1 MKFDI
6 NKIGIYLSSYKYSL
20 ITFTIIIV
28 FYQLIIVTFIPLDS
42 KVHGDERHFI
52 ETIRYFSDFDLHK
65 VKDYKEVAPP
75 LVFVIYAVWGK
86 IFGFEIQNLRVLSL
100 IIAFITFL
108 LLHRLFFQTFKDK
121 NSVILILLF
130 FLLNP
135 YIIGFNVLIFT
146 DMLTLLFVC
155 LFCLAVYKNITWL
168 LFFSASSALLCRQYS
183 IFILIAGMFYYMIIY
198 FHKREKKI
206 LINALSIAVSMIP
219 LLLLFIV
226 WRGLAPQSGLDY
238 WVGKTSMHFSLNNL
252 NTYILMSVVY
262 SFPIMIFRFKYL
274 FSFKILLIVAI
285 AGVVYFIFP
294 VEPSTVTVEMT
305 MHDTVGLFHRSL
317 KTFTISYT
325 IEHIIFYFFFV
336 LGLGLLWCIS
346 MNLYDRFSNKEI
358 DYNLFTE
365 IAYLC
370 FLLIMPFSYQV
381 WEKYLIIVLPIIF
394 IIILK
399 GTDVLNANES
409 LISRITP

>member
-28 FYQLIIVTFIPLDS
+28 LYQLIIVTFIPLDS

-75 LVFVIYAVWGK
+75 LVFIIYAIWGK
-86 IFGFEIQNLRVLSL
+86 IFGFEVQNLRIFSL
-100 IIAFITFL
+100 IIAFLTFL
-108 LLHRLFFQTFKDK
+108 VLHYLFFRTFQRK
-121 NSVILILLF
+121 NYIIPVLFF

-135 YIIGFNVLIFT
+135 YIIGFNVFVFT
-146 DMLTLLFVC
+146 DMLTLLFVI
-155 LFCLAVYKNITWL
+155 LFCIAVYRDLTLL
-168 LFFSASSALLCRQYS
+168 LFFSASAALLCRQYA
-183 IFILIAGMFYYMIIY
+183 IFILTAGILYYIVV
-198 FHKREKKI
+198 FFTKREKKI
-206 LINALSIAVSMIP
+206 LINTLSIALSMIP
-219 LLLLFIV
+219 LLVLFIV
-226 WRGLAPQSGLDY
+226 WKGLAPQSGLDY
-238 WVGKTSMHFSLNNL
+238 WVGQNGMHFNLNNL
-252 NTYILMSVVY
+252 TTYLLMSVVY

-394 IIILK
+394 IIILEGNRRFECK
-399 GTDVLNANES
+399 
-409 LISRITP
+409 